1 MISAPVGVL
10 SGPEDRPG
18 RSRGLPDAS
27 RTLHVPKTLKFLRFL
42 RSEELLCELS
52 EISHEVPTTGQI
64 VCISLEIVM
73 VGAIM
78 CSRLQ
83 PQPHYARGTVQHP
96 SVGVPAPQCRGA
108 GTLVCSATM
117 DFIAISATK
126 APRST

>member
-27 RTLHVPKTLKFLRFL
+27 RTLHMPKTFKFLRFL
-42 RSEELLCELS
+42 RSEELFSKLS
-52 EISHEVPTTGQI
+52 EISHRLPRDGQN
-64 VCISLEIVM
+64 VRISTEIVM

-83 PQPHYARGTVQHP
+83 PQA
-96 SVGVPAPQCRGA
+96 
-108 GTLVCSATM
+108 
-117 DFIAISATK
+117 K
-126 APRST
+126 AEAKDAEACHR

>member
-10 SGPEDRPG
+10 SGPEDHPG
-18 RSRGLPDAS
+18 RGRGLPDAS

-42 RSEELLCELS
+42 RSEELLFKLS
-52 EISHEVPTTGQI
+52 EISHRLPRDGQN

-73 VGAIM
+73 VGAIV

-83 PQPHYARGTVQHP
+83 PQLHYARGTVQHP

-117 DFIAISATK
+117 HGCYGQS
-126 APRST
+126 